1 MHTLNPTDKHEI
13 AIVSQ
18 MENKNEQEDNLLISY
33 IKQDNQNE
41 VWIKVKTNL
50 AMDLAIEESVRQ
62 KEQMLE
68 EMIPQELMTYQ
79 SVFDK
84 VAANRFPD
92 RRPWD
97 HAINLQPD
105 FVPKKAHI
113 YPLSLPEQEKL
124 EEFVMENLEKGY
136 IRPSKSLLRYTK
148 PVLVFSTERRY

>member
-92 RRPWD
+92 R
-97 HAINLQPD
+97 
-105 FVPKKAHI
+105 
-113 YPLSLPEQEKL
+113 
-124 EEFVMENLEKGY
+124 
-136 IRPSKSLLRYTK
+136 
-148 PVLVFSTERRY
+148 